1 MGHDYV
7 IRHEAEVPAEPEQ
20 VWEAIATGPG
30 MDSWFMGSNEVEP
43 GPGGLIRTHTRRG
56 PLDSTVTGWDPL
68 KLLEHRSGTGPDGR
82 FIAYEFLIEG
92 RDSGSTVLRLST
104 SGFLPGDDWEG
115 EFEAMGQGIA
125 LFFRTLVEQL
135 THFAGRTARPLT
147 LFGAPGLRWADAR
160 TRLLQELGLGAEPVH
175 PGTGPGTGTAVRTTS
190 PALAALASGT
200 VYHAEPA
207 ALAVRTDAG
216 LFRFLLLFPENG
228 VMLAH
233 HLFDPAADLD
243 RTTAEWRS
251 WLDTLN
257 DPTVPRESS

>member
-43 GPGGLIRTHTRRG
+43 GPGGLVRTHTKRG
-56 PLDSTVTGWDPL
+56 PLDSTVTRWDPL
-68 KLLEHRSGTGPDGR
+68 KLLEHRSAAEPDGR
-82 FIAYEFLIEG
+82 FIAYEFLVEG
-92 RDSGSTVLRLST
+92 RDGGSTVLRLAT

-125 LFFRTLVEQL
+125 LFFRTLVEYL
-135 THFAGRTARPLT
+135 THFPGRTARPLT
-147 LFGAPGLRWADAR
+147 LFAQPGVHWPDAR
-160 TRLLQELGLGAEPVH
+160 ARLLQELGLSAPGRSGATVRPASPGFPL
-175 PGTGPGTGTAVRTTS
+175 PGT
-190 PALAALASGT
+190 GT

-216 LFRFLLLFPENG
+216 LFRFLRLFPVDG

-233 HLFDPAADLD
+233 HLFDPAADLE

-257 DPTVPRESS
+257 PNGRTVSRESS